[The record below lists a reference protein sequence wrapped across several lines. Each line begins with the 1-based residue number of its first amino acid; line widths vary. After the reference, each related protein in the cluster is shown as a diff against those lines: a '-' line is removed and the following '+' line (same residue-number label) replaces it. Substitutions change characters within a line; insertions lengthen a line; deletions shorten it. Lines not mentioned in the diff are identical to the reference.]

1 VSRLWKQGLVGLAAG
16 VLLGFGLVL
25 GGMTRPSKVIGFLDF
40 GGDWDPSLACVMLGA
55 VSVHFL
61 GYRVAHGRAAPLL
74 ADEFALPTRR
84 QMDARLIL
92 GAAVF
97 GIGWG
102 LAGYCPGPGL
112 VSLGA
117 GSLGALVFVAT
128 MLVGMLATARAERES
143 GASGHARGGAELHA
157 GARDQQ
163 VRTE

>member
-1 VSRLWKQGLVGLAAG
+1 VSRVWKQGLIGLAAG
-16 VLLGFGLVL
+16 VLFGFGLVL

-40 GGDWDPSLACVMLGA
+40 GGAWDPSLACVMLGA

-61 GYRVAHGRAAPLL
+61 GYRVAQGRAAPLL
-74 ADEFALPTRR
+74 ADKFALPTRR
-84 QMDARLIL
+84 HIDARLVL

-117 GSLGALVFVAT
+117 GNLGALVFVAT
-128 MLVGMLATARAERES
+128 MLVGMLAAGRSERPS
-143 GASGHARGGAELHA
+143 GASGEAAGIAELEA
-157 GARDQQ
+157 GPREQQ
-163 VRTE
+163 GRVE

>member
-1 VSRLWKQGLVGLAAG
+1 
-16 VLLGFGLVL
+16 
-25 GGMTRPSKVIGFLDF
+25 
-40 GGDWDPSLACVMLGA
+40 MLGA

-61 GYRVAHGRAAPLL
+61 GYRVVRGRAAPLL
-74 ADEFALPTRR
+74 AEEFALPTRR
-84 QMDARLIL
+84 QIDGRLIL

-117 GSLGALVFVAT
+117 GRLGALVFVAT
-128 MLVGMLATARAERES
+128 MLVGMLAAARAERES
-143 GASGHARGGAELHA
+143 GASGHSAGRAELHA
-157 GARDQQ
+157 GARDHQ

>member
-1 VSRLWKQGLVGLAAG
+1 MSRLWKQGLVALAAG
-16 VLLGFGLVL
+16 MLLGVGLVL
-25 GGMTRPSKVIGFLDF
+25 GGMTRPSKVLGFLDF

-61 GYRVAHGRAAPLL
+61 AYRVVQGRAAPLL

-84 QMDARLIL
+84 QIDARLLL

-117 GSLGALVFVAT
+117 GNLGALVFVAT
-128 MLVGMLATARAERES
+128 MLVGMFAASRAERGS
-143 GASGHARGGAELHA
+143 GASGHAAGRAELQA